1 MKKMIDESVLMQ
13 EERISLTLRK
23 LYSSYGYGCF
33 KMSKFEEYD
42 LYSKN
47 KNFLL
52 SDRVIAF
59 TDTNGKMM
67 ALKPDVTLSI
77 AKNAKIRKGNVL
89 RLFYDENVYR
99 VSDSVGRFKEINQ
112 VGLECIGDLDDYNFF
127 EVLCLAALSLKKIS
141 RDAVL
146 TISHL
151 GIISAVLDDVN
162 GDKAQLLLCI
172 SSKNKQGVEDFCREN
187 GVSAAD
193 SEILTLLAESGKTL
207 KEIGDKIK
215 AVSKNGS
222 VLAAL
227 SELER
232 FSELCFQATG
242 VTVKVDLSL
251 VSDLNFYNGLIF
263 NGFIKGVPSKVLS
276 GGRYD
281 KLMERLGKNCSAA
294 GFAVYLD
301 LLERYNAEQKTDADI
316 VLLYDENCKIESVL
330 QKVGELSGTGKRVV
344 ALETLPDGFTCEKIV
359 RYN

>member
-1 MKKMIDESVLMQ
+1 MIDDAILMQ
-13 EERISLTLRK
+13 EEKISLTLRR

-42 LYSKN
+42 LYSEN

-59 TDTNGKMM
+59 TDTNGKML

-77 AKNAKIRKGNVL
+77 AKNAKPIQGNVL

-112 VGLECIGDLDDYNFF
+112 VGLECIGDLKDYNFF
-127 EVLCLAALSLKKIS
+127 EVLCLSALSLKKIS
-141 RDAVL
+141 PNCVL

-151 GIISAVLDDVN
+151 GILSAVLDNISTDRS
-162 GDKAQLLLCI
+162 QLLLSI
-172 SSKNKQGVEDFCREN
+172 SQKNKQGVEEFCRQN
-187 GVSAAD
+187 GVSEND
-193 SEILTLLAESGKTL
+193 TRILTLLVDAGKSL
-207 KEIGDKIK
+207 KEIGEELKLI
-215 AVSKNGS
+215 AKNES
-222 VLAAL
+222 VLSAFN
-227 SELER
+227 ELER
-232 FSELCFQATG
+232 FSTLCQSATG

-251 VSDLNFYNGLIF
+251 VSDINFYNGLIF

-281 KLMERLGKNCSAA
+281 KLMEKLGKKCSAI

-301 LLERYNAEQKTDADI
+301 LLERFNAEQKTDADT
-316 VLLYDENCKIESVL
+316 VLLYDSDCPIQSVFE
-330 QKVGELSGTGKRVV
+330 KVAKLSDSGKRVI
-344 ALETLPDGFTCEKIV
+344 ALTELPEGFTSKEVIRFNQKG
-359 RYN
+359 